1 MSDPETPAELARKVR
16 ALAADTQSPDV
27 RAALNRLA
35 DESEA
40 IASES
45 VDPAATPLLEAAE
58 RLISTAQ
65 RHSEPG

>member
-45 VDPAATPLLEAAE
+45 VDPAATPL
-58 RLISTAQ
+58 
-65 RHSEPG
+65 EPNPGSSAK